1 MISTRHLD
9 TYSLPNLL
17 INGGFDH
24 LETVG
29 DNFVPHFWKFGDV
42 APPDPAAKNP
52 NCYIVTQNKPL
63 TRKED
68 VRDYLTIKLAT
79 KLSATMTQS
88 FMIDSGVALDF
99 PIPLAP
105 QTEAVPTTR
114 KEVAFGYLGKYDR
127 FLARSSTFSLGVS
140 LQVMQGSATITAA
153 FLDSSGAPITT
164 ATLTSSF
171 SAQFTK
177 QKWRRYVVKMTPEYT
192 PAAIKLTITR
202 ANTTEYL
209 ELNMGNMQL
218 VCGAYDD
225 VPYTGDRLL
234 SAIPKN
240 AIVMSMG
247 TSCPPG
253 FVELEN
259 PEATLPDGWLAQD
272 PTLTSRKNLFPIGA
286 TSVDPTALVGDP
298 SHNRD
303 SYKFTLRREDVVPL
317 ESFDSVFGNPITSAA
332 NNSSSGT
339 NTTTAVG
346 YASGGVCPGDEANED
361 GSADHQHN
369 VAAGGSIPVNRSLR
383 FCRKL

>member
-24 LETVG
+24 LETIDG
-29 DNFVPHFWKFGDV
+29 NFVPHFWSFTEV
-42 APPDPAAKNP
+42 APPSASAKNP
-52 NCYIVTQNKPL
+52 NYYTVTQNKPL

-79 KLSATMTQS
+79 KPSATMTQS

-105 QTEAVPTTR
+105 QTEAAPTSR

-140 LQVMQGSATITAA
+140 IQVMQGSATITASFVNA
-153 FLDSSGAPITT
+153 AGSPIVT
-164 ATLTSSF
+164 ATLVTSA

-177 QKWRRYVVKMTPEYT
+177 QRWRRHVVKLTPEYT
-192 PAAIKLTITR
+192 PAALKLTITR
-202 ANTTEYL
+202 AAATEYL
-209 ELNMGNMQL
+209 EINIGNMQL

-247 TSCPPG
+247 SSCPPG

-259 PEATLPDGWLAQD
+259 PDVSIPEGWAVQD
-272 PTLTSRKNLFPIGA
+272 PTLTSCKNLFPIGSTA
-286 TSVDPTALVGDP
+286 VNPANLQGDPT
-298 SHNRD
+298 HNRD
-303 SYKFTLRREDVVPL
+303 SYDFTLRRDDVRAL
-317 ESFDSVFGNPITSAA
+317 ESFDSIYGNPVTVA
-332 NNSSSGT
+332 NSNSGT
-339 NTTTAVG
+339 NTTTPVG
-346 YASGGVCPGDEANED
+346 YAAEGVCPGDEANEK
-361 GSADHQHN
+361 GTADHEHN
-369 VAAGGSIPVNRSLR
+369 VTAGGSIPVHRSLR